1 MSFYALIPAKLNSKS
16 IPNKNLKKIG
26 NKSLLD
32 ITIQEAKKIKEI
44 NEVIVS
50 SESLII
56 KDICKKQKISFFK
69 RNKLFSN
76 HNATSAMVINEF
88 IKKKKLKKN
97 DVIVYLQPTS
107 PLRKAPHIREA
118 IKMFKKNNS
127 KNLIS
132 VKKITM
138 NIYKSLTINSGYLK
152 NIFNEKYSVLNRQN
166 FPSTYVPNGAIY
178 IFLVKNFLKKKY
190 ITHNRGIA
198 YIMNETDSID
208 IDEYRDLLNARKI
221 NNK

>member
-16 IPNKNLKKIG
+16 ISNKNLKKIK

-32 ITIQEAKKIKEI
+32 IAIDEIKKIKEI

-56 KDICKKQKISFFK
+56 KDVCKKQKVSFFK
-69 RNKLFSN
+69 RKKLFSK
-76 HNATSAMVINEF
+76 HNATSSMVINEF
-88 IKKKKLKKN
+88 IKKRKLKKN
-97 DVIVYLQPTS
+97 DVIIYLQPTS
-107 PLRKAPHIREA
+107 PFRKASHIRKA

-132 VKKITM
+132 VKKINI

-152 NIFNEKYSVLNRQN
+152 SIFNEKYPVLNRQN

-190 ITHNRGIA
+190 ISHKGSIA
-198 YIMNETDSID
+198 YIMNETESID
-208 IDEYRDLLNARKI
+208 IDEYRDLLNARRIK
-221 NNK
+221 NK